1 MLTSKIH
8 VYELINDL
16 KKYLYIY
23 LIAQDMKNYW
33 LRPFIYIY
41 IYELIYSE
49 SMAFLE
55 ILFSLL
61 FVIWNALQ
69 ISLWIIYT
77 KRSLRRN
84 RDTPNKH
91 LERQIKTIIISNK
104 IVGSCLNFI
113 TRFHWLVFIKS
124 QLQ

>member
-1 MLTSKIH
+1 
-8 VYELINDL
+8 
-16 KKYLYIY
+16 
-23 LIAQDMKNYW
+23 MKNYW
-33 LRPFIYIY
+33 LRPFIYIYIY

-61 FVIWNALQ
+61 FVIWNVLQ

-91 LERQIKTIIISNK
+91 LERQKQS
-104 IVGSCLNFI
+104 
-113 TRFHWLVFIKS
+113 
-124 QLQ
+124 

>member
-1 MLTSKIH
+1 
-8 VYELINDL
+8 
-16 KKYLYIY
+16 
-23 LIAQDMKNYW
+23 MKNYW
-33 LRPFIYIY
+33 LRPYIYIY

-61 FVIWNALQ
+61 FVIWNVLQ

-91 LERQIKTIIISNK
+91 LERQKQS
-104 IVGSCLNFI
+104 
-113 TRFHWLVFIKS
+113 
-124 QLQ
+124 